1 MQSRLAYFAV
11 FAISIFPSVLLPLGT
26 APALAQ
32 EAATAAATQA
42 PVDEDAWR
50 QELEAWR
57 ARRAREITAPNGWL
71 TLIGM
76 EWLKP
81 GVNAFGAGIDNQ
93 ILVRAQAP
101 NHMGVLVVSG
111 GPPADKAD
119 APSLIATSPVTIKL
133 VAPAG
138 GFPPG
143 LTLNGEPAQE
153 GQLVLND
160 VKPATIGWHGV
171 TMAILPRGNRFALR
185 IRDSDSPTL
194 AGFRGL
200 NWYAPNPHYR
210 VLARWT
216 PYDPP
221 RIEKIPTGIET
232 TLDLPAPGIAE
243 FTLDGQTMRLE
254 PVIEDRE
261 GKTLFFILHDSTNE
275 ITTYGDGRFF
285 TTGLP
290 SQGLDKPGTLTLDFN
305 RIENPACAYTRYATC
320 PQPPDQNELPVALE
334 AGEKEYIR

>member
-1 MQSRLAYFAV
+1 MKSLWADFVAFALV
-11 FAISIFPSVLLPLGT
+11 IFPAGLWQFQA

-32 EAATAAATQA
+32 VAAAAATNSA
-42 PVDEDAWR
+42 TADDTAWR

-57 ARRAREITAPNGWL
+57 AQRAREVAAPDGWL
-71 TLIGM
+71 TLVGM
-76 EWLKP
+76 VWLNP
-81 GVNAFGAGIDNQ
+81 GANTFGAGIDNQ

-111 GPPADKAD
+111 GPQKGTTDADTVTT
-119 APSLIATSPVTIKL
+119 PGPVTIQL

-138 GFPPG
+138 GFPPD
-143 LTLNGEPAQE
+143 LTLNGAPAHE
-153 GQLVLND
+153 GPLVLND
-160 VKPATIGWHGV
+160 VRPATIGWRGV
-171 TMAILPRGNRFALR
+171 TMAVLARGDRFALR
-185 IRDSDSPTL
+185 IQDTNSPERT
-194 AGFRGL
+194 GFHGL
-200 NWYAPNPHYR
+200 NWYAPDPKYR
-210 VLARWT
+210 VTARWI

-243 FTLDGQTMRLE
+243 FTLNGQTMRLE

-261 GKTLFFILHDSTNE
+261 GKTLFFILRDATNQ
-275 ITTYGDGRFF
+275 ITTYGDGRFL

-290 SQGLDKPGTLTLDFN
+290 ELGLDQPGTLTLDFN

-320 PQPPDQNELPVALE
+320 PQPPEQNQLPIALE
-334 AGEKEYIR
+334 AGEKLYIH

>member
-1 MQSRLAYFAV
+1 VKIRLPGCVAFALV
-11 FAISIFPSVLLPLGT
+11 IFLAGLWQLEA

-32 EAATAAATQA
+32 DAATAAAAQPTLD
-42 PVDEDAWR
+42 VTAWR

-57 ARRAREITAPNGWL
+57 AQRAREVAAPDGWL
-71 TLIGM
+71 TLAGM

-81 GVNAFGAGIDNQ
+81 GGNSFGAGIDNQ

-111 GPPADKAD
+111 GPPTGQTD
-119 APSLIATSPVTIKL
+119 APPQTASSAVTIQL

-138 GFPPG
+138 GFPPDM
-143 LTLNGEPAQE
+143 TLNGVPAHE
-153 GQLVLND
+153 SQLVLND
-160 VKPATIGWHGV
+160 VRPATIGWHGV
-171 TMAILPRGNRFALR
+171 TLTVLPRGDRFALR
-185 IRDSDSPTL
+185 IRDSDSPIR
-194 AGFRGL
+194 AGFHGL
-200 NWYAPNPHYR
+200 NWYAPNPHFR
-210 VLARWT
+210 VTAHWT

-243 FTLDGQTMRLE
+243 FTLDGQTLRLE

-261 GKTLFFILHDSTNE
+261 GKTLFFILHDATNE

-290 SQGLDKPGTLTLDFN
+290 DQGLDKPGTLTLDFN

-334 AGEKEYIR
+334 AGEKEYMQ

>member
-1 MQSRLAYFAV
+1 MKSLLANFIGFV
-11 FAISIFPSVLLPLGT
+11 LVTFPAGLWQLAAT
-26 APALAQ
+26 PALAQ
-32 EAATAAATQA
+32 DEAAASTSQAAAG
-42 PVDEDAWR
+42 DDAWR

-57 ARRAREITAPNGWL
+57 AQRARVVAAPDGWM

-81 GVNAFGAGIDNQ
+81 GTNAFGAGIDNQ

-111 GPPADKAD
+111 GAPADQGD
-119 APSLIATSPVTIKL
+119 APSLIATDPVTIKL

-143 LTLNGEPAQE
+143 LTLNGEPAKE

-160 VKPATIGWHGV
+160 VRPATIGWHGV
-171 TMAILPRGNRFALR
+171 TMAILPRGKRFALR
-185 IRDSDSPTL
+185 IRDVDSPAR
-194 AGFRGL
+194 AGFHGL
-200 NWYAPNPHYR
+200 NWYAPNPKYR
-210 VLARWT
+210 VTAKWT

-243 FTLDGQTMRLE
+243 FTLDGQTMSLE

-261 GKTLFFILHDSTNE
+261 GKKLFFILHDSTNE

-290 SQGLDKPGTLTLDFN
+290 DQGLDKPGTLTLDFN
-305 RIENPACAYTRYATC
+305 RIENPACAYTRFATC
-320 PQPPDQNELPVALE
+320 PQPPDQNELSVALE

>member
-1 MQSRLAYFAV
+1 MNSRLA
-11 FAISIFPSVLLPLGT
+11 VLVVLAWVTFSAGIWSPG
-26 APALAQ
+26 AALAQ
-32 EAATAAATQA
+32 DAAAPSTGQ
-42 PVDEDAWR
+42 PTVNDASWR

-57 ARRAREITAPNGWL
+57 AKRARQISAPDGWL

-81 GVNAFGAGIDNQ
+81 GNNSFGAGIDNQ

-111 GPPADKAD
+111 GPPAGKEG
-119 APSLIATSPVTIKL
+119 APSLIASTPVSIQL

-138 GFPPG
+138 GFPPD
-143 LTLNGEPAQE
+143 LMLNGAPAQA
-153 GQLVLND
+153 GPLVLND
-160 VKPATIGWHGV
+160 VRPPTISWRGV
-171 TMAILPRGNRFALR
+171 TLTVLPRGDRFALR
-185 IRDSDSPTL
+185 IRDVNAP
-194 AGFRGL
+194 ARAAFQGL
-200 NWYAPNPHYR
+200 NWYAPNPHLR
-210 VLARWT
+210 VTAHWT

-243 FTLDGQTMRLE
+243 FTLDGQTLRLE

-290 SQGLDKPGTLTLDFN
+290 DNGLDKPGTLTLDFN
-305 RIENPACAYTRYATC
+305 RIENPACAYTRYALC
-320 PQPPDQNELPVALE
+320 PQPPDQNELSVALE
-334 AGEKEYIR
+334 AGEKEYIQ